1 MNELPIDIL
10 VNKKNLLP
18 RNYCPKN
25 LVVTDQN
32 ENNFHKYKDP
42 NLKPMVRADIY
53 PYIQLMINDAKR
65 DGVEF
70 IIDSGYR
77 SYNYQQVLL
86 DNLIKEK
93 GAEAYTLIAL
103 PGSSEHQTG
112 LAIDIA
118 YYHNGV
124 YDDNVKGEDKEA
136 IWLANNSY
144 KYGFILRYPKDKE
157 NITGFQYEPWHFRF
171 VGLKLA
177 EKLYKT
183 NMTLDEYY
191 SKKEKGILK
200 RS

>member
-191 SKKEKGILK
+191 SKKINNTLV
-200 RS
+200 

>member
-177 EKLYKT
+177 EKLYKK

-191 SKKEKGILK
+191 SKKINNTLV
-200 RS
+200 

>member
-77 SYNYQQVLL
+77 SYNYQRVLL

>member
-183 NMTLDEYY
+183 NMTLDEYH
-191 SKKEKGILK
+191 SKKINNTLV
-200 RS
+200 

>member
-10 VNKKNLLP
+10 VNKENLLP

-191 SKKEKGILK
+191 SKKINNTLV
-200 RS
+200 

>member
-191 SKKEKGILK
+191 SKKINNLV
-200 RS
+200 

>member
-77 SYNYQQVLL
+77 SYNYQRVLL

-191 SKKEKGILK
+191 SKKINNLV
-200 RS
+200 

>member
-144 KYGFILRYPKDKE
+144 KYGIILRYPKDKE

-191 SKKEKGILK
+191 SKKINNTLV
-200 RS
+200 

>member
-171 VGLKLA
+171 VGLELA
-177 EKLYKT
+177 KKLYKT

-191 SKKEKGILK
+191 SKKINNTLV
-200 RS
+200 